1 MPLVDVTYD
10 RAVGEEVLRRLA
22 ATLPDAVSEVV
33 DCPEEPWIG
42 PPQPGDLEV
51 RFRERSPYVVGELSL
66 VIEVRTRLFPSR
78 LDDKQRRADLL
89 RERLA
94 PLNVERLGVW
104 LILTE
109 GAWSQH

>member
-1 MPLVDVTYD
+1 
-10 RAVGEEVLRRLA
+10 
-22 ATLPDAVSEVV
+22 
-33 DCPEEPWIG
+33 
-42 PPQPGDLEV
+42 
-51 RFRERSPYVVGELSL
+51 
-66 VIEVRTRLFPSR
+66 VRTRLFPSR

>member
-22 ATLPDAVSEVV
+22 ETLPDAVSEAV

-42 PPQPGDLEV
+42 PPEPGDLEV
-51 RFRERSPYVVGELSL
+51 RFRERSPYDLGELSV
-66 VIEVRTRLFPSR
+66 VIEVRTKLFPSR

-89 RERLA
+89 RERLD